1 MAISVV
7 SGPSA
12 KPRSGFASGRR
23 AGVVEAPNDAAAE
36 TGAVGGG
43 AGRGRT
49 IAASVGS
56 VAAAG
61 AAGVAGAVIADSAVG
76 GTVSGSIAGS
86 ADAAVSGRAAKV
98 ADSAV
103 GSTVAVSI
111 AGSAHA
117 AVSGK
122 AARVADSSAGVGER
136 LRARLTTLAPGLA
149 LTLAAVAVATAA
161 NRVYPSLSPL
171 TAAVVLG
178 VLAANLLPRAAL
190 AAARPGLTVAAKRVM
205 RCGIVLLGL
214 QLAVGDVL
222 GLGWEALVL
231 VVVVVGATFF
241 GTRWLGRRMDLPG
254 RQPLLIATG
263 FAICGASAVAAM
275 EAVTRRRDTPEDD
288 PDPLVAIALVTLCG
302 SLAIVVLPLL
312 KGPLGLGD
320 VTYGHWVGASVHDIG
335 QVVAAAGTGGAAA
348 VKPAVVV
355 KLMRVAMLAPMVAGA
370 ALAERRRANAAGAAA
385 AGTDGAADVPQG
397 RRPPILPLFVV
408 GFLAMIALRSTGVL
422 PAAAVGHAKQLQD
435 LLLAAG
441 MFGLGAG
448 VRIGELRRTGVRPL
462 LLGLASWL
470 LIAAVAYV
478 GVRLTG

>member
-1 MAISVV
+1 LGQPVA
-7 SGPSA
+7 
-12 KPRSGFASGRR
+12 ASYGGGV
-23 AGVVEAPNDAAAE
+23 AAVGVVND
-36 TGAVGGG
+36 
-43 AGRGRT
+43 
-49 IAASVGS
+49 
-56 VAAAG
+56 AG
-61 AAGVAGAVIADSAVG
+61 AAPKAS
-76 GTVSGSIAGS
+76 SI
-86 ADAAVSGRAAKV
+86 VQRFR
-98 ADSAV
+98 
-103 GSTVAVSI
+103 T
-111 AGSAHA
+111 
-117 AVSGK
+117 
-122 AARVADSSAGVGER
+122 
-136 LRARLTTLAPGLA
+136 RLTALAPGLA
-149 LTLAAVAVATAA
+149 LTIAAVILATAA
-161 NRVYPSLSPL
+161 NRLYPSLSPL

-178 VLAANLLPRAAL
+178 VLGANLLPRATL
-190 AAARPGLTVAAKRVM
+190 AAARPGLTLAAKRVM

-231 VVVVVGATFF
+231 VVVVVGATFA
-241 GTRWLGRRMDLPG
+241 GTQWLGRRMGLPG

-275 EAVTRRRDTPEDD
+275 EAVTRRRDTPKDD

-302 SLAIVVLPLL
+302 SLAIAVLPLL
-312 KGPLGLGD
+312 KAPLGLGD

-370 ALAERRRANAAGAAA
+370 ALAERRKANAAAAARATGAAST
-385 AGTDGAADVPQG
+385 AGDENAADVPHAKK
-397 RRPPILPLFVV
+397 PPILPLFVA

-422 PAAAVGHAKQLQD
+422 PAAAVGHAKQIQD

-441 MFGLGAG
+441 MFGLGTG

-478 GVRLTG
+478 GVRVTG